1 MRRMTKTLLLALCAT
16 AMLSAG
22 DFKQEAL
29 NRVDA
34 LEKKFVGL
42 AETVPQSAYEWRPME
57 GVRSV
62 SELYLHVTGA
72 NYGLTR
78 FIGTPPPEGFSFKGF
93 EKSTTAKSEIAP
105 KLKASFAHL
114 RSAIEDLDLAKAEEP
129 VKMFGGS
136 TTQRGAVLNLL
147 EHLSEHL
154 GQSIAYAR
162 TNNVVPPWT
171 AARGGGD

>member
-1 MRRMTKTLLLALCAT
+1 MKRPLSVCILLGALTAAT
-16 AMLSAG
+16 ASAD

-29 NRVDA
+29 NRINT
-34 LEKKFVGL
+34 LESKYTGL
-42 AETVPQSAYEWRPME
+42 AAAMPQDAYTWRPAE

-62 SELYLHVTGA
+62 SELFLHVAGA

-78 FIGTPPPEGFSFKGF
+78 FIGTAPPEGMDLRGMQN
-93 EKSTTAKSEIAP
+93 STTDKAAIAP
-105 KLKASFAHL
+105 KLAGSFAHL
-114 RSAIEDLDLAKAEEP
+114 KGAIQKMDLAAADEP
-129 VKMFGGS
+129 VKMFGGE

-162 TNNVVPPWT
+162 VNNVVPPWT
-171 AARGGGD
+171 AARGN